1 MKKPRPTATER
12 SAEEKLEL
20 ITPLLLPGQERK
32 LSIQLRKEIAERE
45 GLSYRTVGRY
55 LDAWREKGFEGL
67 KPKPS
72 WNRGKSGAD
81 GRSEELLQEAIA
93 LRRECPGRSVKDIIL
108 ILELEGRVRPGTLR
122 RSTLQSWLQAAGHS
136 ARQVRQGA
144 AKGRS
149 SRRFQKSHRNEL
161 WQSDIKYGPYLP
173 IGEKGEMK
181 QVYLCVFLDDCTRFI
196 VSAGFYEKQDSD
208 MIEDCLRQAIMRYGK
223 PDTLY
228 VDNGK
233 QYGTRWL
240 ENACRKLDVLLL
252 HTKPY
257 DPEAK
262 GKVEAFNRRAGA
274 FLSEAALERPQTLG
288 ELNRHLENWIEEYY
302 HKSEHR
308 SLGEVSPRTAFTLD
322 TRPLAFVDHEKLRE
336 AFLHTEER
344 QADKTGCVSFNGK
357 LFEAGMRFAGR
368 KVTVVYDPAF
378 LDEIE
383 IRMKDAEPATAHP
396 VTIGPFCGY
405 VRDGGGAEDP
415 VPADSRLLKALSQAH
430 AARRTSAGIATS
442 FRKTRGMEAGSD
454 V

>member
-1 MKKPRPTATER
+1 MKNPRPPAAER

-20 ITPLLLPGQERK
+20 ITPLLLPGQERRE
-32 LSIQLRKEIAERE
+32 SIQLRKEIAERA

-67 KPKPS
+67 KPKPP
-72 WNRGKSGAD
+72 WNRGKSAMD
-81 GRSEELLQEAIA
+81 ERKKEILREAIA
-93 LRRECPGRSVKDIIL
+93 LRLESPHRSVKDIIL
-108 ILELEGRVRPGTLR
+108 ILELEGKVQPGTLR
-122 RSTLQSWLQAAGHS
+122 RSTLQGWLQAAGYS
-136 ARQVRQGA
+136 ARQTRQSA

-173 IGEKGEMK
+173 IREKGEMK

-196 VSAGFYEKQDSD
+196 VSAGFYERQDSD
-208 MIEDCLRQAIMRYGK
+208 MIEDCLRQAVMRYGK
-223 PDTLY
+223 PEALY

-233 QYGTRWL
+233 QYRTRWL
-240 ENACRKLDVLLL
+240 ANACRKLEILLI

-262 GKVEAFNRRAGA
+262 GKVEAFNRRASA
-274 FLSEAALERPQTLG
+274 FLSEAALARPQTLN
-288 ELNRHLENWIEEYY
+288 ELNDHLANWIEEYY

-322 TRPLAFVDHEKLRE
+322 TRPLAFVAHERLRE

-344 QADKTGCVSFNGK
+344 RVDKTGCLSFKGR
-357 LFEAGMRFAGR
+357 LFEAGMKFAGR
-368 KVTVVYDPAF
+368 KVLVVYDPAF

-383 IRMKDAEPATAHP
+383 VRMKDADPATARP
-396 VTIGPFCGY
+396 VTVGPFCGY
-405 VRDGGGAEDP
+405 TTDGGSVDS
-415 VPADSRLLKALSQAH
+415 PAPEDSRLLKALGL
-430 AARRTSAGIATS
+430 ARASRQGSAGIATS
-442 FRKTRGMEAGSD
+442 FRKTREMGGDGD